1 MIGWLRKY
9 FLTGLVILL
18 PTVITA
24 WILYRL
30 FKSVDNILKPV
41 VARYPFID
49 FPGLGFVGVI
59 VIILLVG
66 VFASNIFGK
75 RIIRWGESFVTRIP
89 MVSRMYTAIKQ
100 ISEVFLQHERTVFR
114 KAILIQ
120 YPRPGIYVVGFV
132 TSKWKLRGADGSE
145 RMFVNVFLPT
155 TPNPTSGLFLM
166 IPEEEAI
173 PLDCTIE
180 EALKMVISGGAVL
193 PYASNLVSNP
203 STASESGTDPSTPS
217 NQ

>member
-1 MIGWLRKY
+1 LIGWLRKY

-30 FKSVDNILKPV
+30 FKSVDNILKPI

-49 FPGLGFVGVI
+49 FPGLGFVSVI

-66 VFASNIFGK
+66 VFASNIFGR
-75 RIIRWGESFVTRIP
+75 RIIRWGESLVTRIP

-100 ISEVFLQHERTVFR
+100 ISEVFLQQERTVFR

-132 TSKWKLRGADGSE
+132 TSKWKIRSADGTE
-145 RMFVNVFLPT
+145 QMFVNVFLPT

-166 IPEEEAI
+166 IPEGEAV

-193 PYASNLVSNP
+193 PYVSNLVPDP
-203 STASESGTDPSTPS
+203 SAAGESGTDPSTPS
-217 NQ
+217 SQ